1 MFERRNYSDPLYK
14 RWRSEVYKRDRR
26 QCQLCKSKKKLE
38 AHHIRTWSKFP
49 QLRFDINNGVTLCRA
64 CHKKVTKN
72 EEHWES
78 LFIKI
83 VARNNGKKKKDK

>member
-14 RWRSEVYKRDRR
+14 NWRTKVYKRDGYK
-26 QCQLCKSKKKLE
+26 CQVCGSRKRTE
-38 AHHIRTWSKFP
+38 AHHIKTWSRFP
-49 QLRFDINNGVTLCRA
+49 QLRFDINNGVTLCRI
-64 CHKKVTKN
+64 CHKKVTNN

-83 VARNNGKKKKDK
+83 VARNNGKKKT